1 MIVRFGSELLI
12 AYLKAEQ
19 NAENT
24 NKYLSYI
31 QKTTHDC
38 KNLEVNFLIAYLKAE
53 QITENII
60 FLDKASF
67 HYPIFGNCGKS
78 CFTLLLV

>member
-1 MIVRFGSELLI
+1 MNFLI

-19 NAENT
+19 NAENI
-24 NKYLSYI
+24 KYLSYS

-53 QITENII
+53 QITESII

-67 HYPIFGNCGKS
+67 HHPIFGNCGK
-78 CFTLLLV
+78 